1 VRWDQLVTVGT
12 PLQFEQTG
20 HHDTQNLAPNWMRA
34 RDAEAKDVQ
43 NYREL
48 LAKEG
53 LKQNACFSCECWRG
67 RGRKT
72 AADQLPAGVQ
82 AAWCIGGPPPWEK
95 SHTPQPKG
103 ARLRIFVVGI

>member
-1 VRWDQLVTVGT
+1 MQKQKTFKTIGSFL
-12 PLQFEQTG
+12 P
-20 HHDTQNLAPNWMRA
+20 
-34 RDAEAKDVQ
+34 KSS
-43 NYREL
+43 
-48 LAKEG
+48 

-72 AADQLPAGVQ
+72 AADQLPTGVQ